1 MKNYI
6 FRTTATMKPYNNKK
20 WWIDSGIVTEKR
32 IEAETVTDALEQW
45 RELVQD
51 RHYIT
56 ISDSAIK
63 NKSEMYT
70 NTDAGA
76 VQTGYVIT
84 GKAEFEDSTRRKWVE
99 QYIDLWVEILTVT
112 HTEF

>member
-20 WWIDSGIVTEKR
+20 WWINSGIVTEKR

-70 NTDAGA
+70 NTDAGN
-76 VQTGYVIT
+76 GLN
-84 GKAEFEDSTRRKWVE
+84 S
-99 QYIDLWVEILTVT
+99 ILIYGLR
-112 HTEF
+112 F